1 MSMARNNVPTA
12 KRQKAVFESILC
24 AVDGTRAST
33 ASVRMAASLAGTQG
47 RLTLLTVTAVSR
59 SGPYANAAA
68 AISPSRVK
76 QMLGRAKR
84 LADDAGVQATTL
96 VDPGGPPVEV
106 ILQRARDHDLLS
118 LGSPASWLGEMLVGG
133 VTRSALS
140 RFTTPMVVVRASFTG
155 TLQGARILVASDGE
169 ESSDPIVELAG
180 RLGVSQRAHVTLVN
194 ALGPESKMNP
204 RAIQAQANRLERM
217 LPGASDAYIEPGK
230 AATVI
235 LSAAKSEQAALIVL
249 GSRRLSGL
257 RSLGSVSRRVVRD
270 APCSV
275 LLLPPQGS

>member
-1 MSMARNNVPTA
+1 MSMAKSKVPA
-12 KRQKAVFESILC
+12 AQRQKAVFKSILC
-24 AVDGTRAST
+24 AVDGTRASS
-33 ASVRMAASLAGTQG
+33 ASVRMAACLAGSQG

-68 AISPSRVK
+68 AISPSRTK
-76 QMLGRAKR
+76 YMLSRAKR
-84 LADDAGVQATTL
+84 LADAAGVQATTL

-118 LGSPASWLGEMLVGG
+118 IGAPASWLGEMLIGG
-133 VTRSALS
+133 VIRSALR
-140 RFTTPMVVVRASFTG
+140 RFTTPMVVVRASFKG
-155 TLQGARILVASDGE
+155 SLQGGRILVASDGE
-169 ESSDPIVELAG
+169 ESSDPIVELAS
-180 RLGVSQRAHVTLVN
+180 RLGVSQQAHVTLVN
-194 ALGPESKMNP
+194 ALGAESKMNP
-204 RAIQAQANRLERM
+204 RAIQAQASRLELM

-235 LSAAKSEQAALIVL
+235 LNAAKSERAALIVL

-275 LLLPPQGS
+275 LLLPPHDS